1 MKTYLK
7 PMMMTALFAL
17 PLLGVASAGPVSDLQ
32 DRRVDIRQNLRDHR
46 DDLNTA
52 TRIQDTDGIINAKAR
67 IREDEAQ
74 LKANTDEL
82 ARLNAH
88 PKDEPETET
97 YMIKK
102 TVVTTA
108 PASPFNSEFSPQF
121 KVRYDQITGKP
132 YYVRVYP

>member
-7 PMMMTALFAL
+7 PMMMTALLAL

-32 DRRVDIRQNLRDHR
+32 DRRADIRQALRDHR

-52 TRIQDTDGIINAKAR
+52 QRIHDEDGIINAKAR
-67 IREDEAQ
+67 IREDEAL

-88 PKDEPETET
+88 PKDEPETQT
-97 YMIKK
+97 YMIKR
-102 TVVTTA
+102 TVITT
-108 PASPFNSEFSPQF
+108 PASPFEAEFSPQY
-121 KVRYDQITGKP
+121 KVRYDSVTGKP
-132 YYVRVYP
+132 YYIRVYP